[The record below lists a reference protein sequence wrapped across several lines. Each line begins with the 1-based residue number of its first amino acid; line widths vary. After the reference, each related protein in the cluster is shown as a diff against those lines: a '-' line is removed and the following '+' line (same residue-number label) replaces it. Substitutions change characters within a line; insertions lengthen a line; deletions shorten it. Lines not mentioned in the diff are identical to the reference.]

1 MAVFSK
7 NQKRTERE
15 TNNNIDNVEY
25 QTQVNLND
33 RLDYMRFKN
42 YTKAEFDSTAP
53 HDTTDISFVTNTD
66 NSISLY
72 KGDTLLSGEGS
83 GFIFRNAV
91 RVGAG
96 TGIGGEP
103 SGNKEIA
110 NIFGYNN
117 ARDNTN
123 NNSSM
128 GRLSNQLIYYRATN
142 STSSGSYWR
151 AGRTMRLNALGRL
164 WFRPAVSNDKRW
176 FPIICNKRK
185 AMVRP
190 GIRSVADYTD
200 IGSGTSSG
208 TPGLSALSFSPT
220 GKIYLWRNGQRE
232 SIEYSLEVTNITFA
246 WSGRYLNN
254 QEVRESR
261 GILNSTYKVKITHT
275 GNGFSKT
282 RFLTRELEPTY
293 TRRVLGVDEYILT
306 SGVVFGFDRVEKSDA
321 HELYGQL
328 KDPCILFYS
337 PQRGLRHIKESA
349 NEPYGL
355 FYDISTGAALSEP
368 FVEFANT
375 KERDLAYICGLE
387 ESVIL

>member
-1 MAVFSK
+1 MYAEDQRKKTDSLEKGIKKVERQAQK
-7 NQKRTERE
+7 NI
-15 TNNNIDNVEY
+15 NS
-25 QTQVNLND
+25 
-33 RLDYMRFKN
+33 RLDNMRFRD
-42 YTKAEFDSTAP
+42 YTRSEFDSTAP
-53 HDTTDISFVTNTD
+53 HADTDISFVLEQD
-66 NSISLY
+66 QSISLY
-72 KGDTLLSGEGS
+72 KGDTQLSGQGS

-103 SGNKEIA
+103 SGSKEIA
-110 NIFGYNN
+110 NIFAYNN

-123 NNSSM
+123 DNYTM
-128 GRLSNQLIYYRATN
+128 GRLSNQLIYYQATS
-142 STSSGSYWR
+142 STSGNYWR
-151 AGRTMRLNALGRL
+151 AGRTRRLNALGRL
-164 WFRPAVSNDKRW
+164 WFRPAVRDNKRW
-176 FPIICNKRK
+176 FPIICNKHK

-200 IGSGTSSG
+200 IGDGTNNG

-232 SIEYSLEVTNITFA
+232 SIEYSLEVTSITFA

-261 GILNSTYKVKITHT
+261 GISNSTYKVKITHT

-282 RFLTRELEPTY
+282 RFLTRGLEPTY

-306 SGVVFGFDRVEKSDA
+306 SGVVFGFDRVEKNDV

-337 PQRGLRHIKESA
+337 PLIGLRHIKESA